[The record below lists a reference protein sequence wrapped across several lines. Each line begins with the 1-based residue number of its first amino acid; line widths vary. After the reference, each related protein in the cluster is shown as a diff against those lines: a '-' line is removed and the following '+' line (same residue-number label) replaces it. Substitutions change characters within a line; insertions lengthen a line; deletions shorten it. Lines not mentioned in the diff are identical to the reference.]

1 MVFAFNRCL
10 KTSANTCLSI
20 CLPTGS
26 RKHTE
31 DDAAQT
37 EGGGEGS
44 DEEFP

>member
-1 MVFAFNRCL
+1 MFDLRFDLCL
-10 KTSANTCLSI
+10 FI

-31 DDAAQT
+31 DDAAQI

-44 DEEFP
+44 DEEFL